1 MDTGWLTLGT
11 SVLLSLMGL
20 AAGFLAG
27 RRGRSNAIATT
38 VERDWLD
45 TVAEDLAE
53 FTELQC
59 DIIWKRWRLKVI
71 EDTEPETSSQSYE
84 NEAFRALQDASW
96 KQTFRSDL
104 LRTKLLL
111 LLDDQIDVQKTL
123 IAAID
128 EYATH
133 ADQHEAA
140 QKASGRVCDPE
151 KLRKLVADFDG
162 LLRKHKPDLLK
173 AGRRVL
179 ADKREAIRRSV

>member
-1 MDTGWLTLGT
+1 MDTGWLQLGT
-11 SVLLSLMGL
+11 SVLLSVIGL
-20 AAGFLAG
+20 AAAYFAG

-38 VERDWLD
+38 VDKDWLD

-59 DIIWKRWRLKVI
+59 DIIWKRWRLKV
-71 EDTEPETSSQSYE
+71 TEETQPETSSQSYQ

-104 LRTKLLL
+104 LRSKLLL
-111 LLDDQIDVQKTL
+111 LLDNQIDVQRTL
-123 IAAID
+123 IAAIG
-128 EYATH
+128 EYAKH

-140 QKASGRVCDPE
+140 QHEPGRVYGKKE
-151 KLRKLVADFDG
+151 LRKLVADFDG
-162 LLRKHKPDLLK
+162 LLRKHKPDLLD

-179 ADKREAIRRSV
+179 ADKREEIRRSV